1 MASPKNNPANT
12 DITIARP
19 PSPCHTQSHIP
30 QRPAGHQNWFPGADE
45 GAEKQVLD
53 ELNQSTAE
61 GAYNLDLGV
70 PKGKDHEYEP

>member
-1 MASPKNNPANT
+1 M
-12 DITIARP
+12 
-19 PSPCHTQSHIP
+19 
-30 QRPAGHQNWFPGADE
+30 FPGADE